1 MIKMMKKHVLVVT
14 ATAGLMLISGI
25 ALAQQP
31 QMPPATVSV
40 AIVMETTIVPT
51 MPIAG
56 TAYSRNDVQITAG
69 TEGQLIT
76 VLEPGTYVEKGDVVA
91 RIDDLPLKLQRKEQ
105 QALSRR
111 AQINLEY
118 LNNLVER
125 QQSLADTYAT
135 SVDQLEQTRS
145 NRDLAE
151 NDLDIAKFRM
161 QQIDDQMKR
170 AVIRAPFT
178 GVITERL
185 RREGEDVARGAV
197 LARMTDTENLEVR
210 VPVPLSYAG
219 RVSIGDEIRMFGF
232 ESEFTGIIRTVIPSS
247 DIRSQTFE
255 IRVDLPADALQA
267 WTIGQLV
274 SAAVPMRTTR
284 QTLAVPRDALILR
297 REGTFVFRIS
307 TENIA
312 ERIAVELGESAGDL
326 VAVNGPL
333 SDGDRVAI
341 RGAESLR
348 EGQSVNIISQI
359 AVAQVGGDS
368 MSTAN

>member
-1 MIKMMKKHVLVVT
+1 MIKMMKNIVSIVT
-14 ATAGLMLISGI
+14 ATGGLMLISAI

-31 QMPPATVSV
+31 QMPPATVSIAAV
-40 AIVMETTIVPT
+40 SETTIVPT

-56 TAYSRNDVQITAG
+56 TVYSRNDVQITAG
-69 TEGQLIT
+69 TEGQLIA
-76 VLEPGTYVEKGDVVA
+76 VLEPGTFVEKGDIVA
-91 RIDDLPLKLQRKEQ
+91 RIDDLPLKLRKKEQ
-105 QALSRR
+105 EALARR

-118 LNNLVER
+118 LNNQVER
-125 QQSLADTYAT
+125 QQSLADTYVT

-151 NDLDIAKFRM
+151 SDLEIASFRI
-161 QQIDDQMKR
+161 QQIDDQLKR

-178 GVITERL
+178 GVLTERL

-210 VPVPLSYAG
+210 IPVPLTYAG
-219 RVSIGDEIRMFGF
+219 RVSAGDEIRMFGF
-232 ESEFTGIIRTVIPSS
+232 ESEFTGEIRTVIPSS
-247 DIRSQTFE
+247 DVRSQTFE

-267 WTIGQLV
+267 WTVGQLV

-297 REGTFVFRIS
+297 REGTFVFRINS
-307 TENIA
+307 ENIA
-312 ERIAVELGESAGDL
+312 ERVAVELGESAGDL
-326 VAVNGPL
+326 VAISGQL

-348 EGQSVNIISQI
+348 EGQAVNIISQLS
-359 AVAQVGGDS
+359 AVQVGS
-368 MSTAN
+368 SNLSTAN